1 VLPPNEIQGSRSR
14 RRRLRLLPALS
25 SPVFVAFLA
34 VAWPA
39 LARAQAEAPKPLGPR
54 PQLLLFH
61 GGSFLFD
68 DPSFE
73 AETAPLAEAA
83 GFVPHY
89 VEYPLGDLPAAV
101 ARARAEAARLRL
113 RFGAESVYAYG
124 SSAGG
129 TLAAL
134 LSGEGLVAA
143 AVAKAPPSDLV
154 GWSWPLA
161 AYGTDYYEQIDLTTE
176 ARYQFSPL
184 RRPEQQP
191 LLLLQGR
198 SDAVVP
204 AAMSEAFAAKFR
216 QVRIWELAGGHRAER
231 SRPQVVIRALR
242 WLLRA
247 SAAEESGQVG

>member
-1 VLPPNEIQGSRSR
+1 MPP
-14 RRRLRLLPALS
+14 PA
-25 SPVFVAFLA
+25 VFVVVAA
-34 VAWPA
+34 AAWPA
-39 LARAQAEAPKPLGPR
+39 PAAARVEPAIPSGPP

-61 GGSFLFD
+61 GGSFLYE

-73 AETAPLAEAA
+73 EATEPLVEAA

-89 VEYPLGDLPAAV
+89 VDYPLGDLPGALT
-101 ARARAEAARLRL
+101 RARAEAARLRS
-113 RFGAESVYAYG
+113 RFGAEAVYAYG

-134 LSGEGLVAA
+134 LAGEGLVAA

-154 GWSWPLA
+154 EWTWPLST
-161 AYGTDYYEQIDLTTE
+161 YGSDYYERIGLGE
-176 ARYQFSPL
+176 ADRSRLSPL
-184 RRPEQQP
+184 RRPERRP

-198 SDAVVP
+198 ADAVVP

-216 QVRIWELAGGHRAER
+216 RVRLWLLAGGHRAER
-231 SRPQVVIRALR
+231 SRPQVVVRALR

-247 SAAEESGQVG
+247 SGAEEPERSR